1 MARTSDPS
9 WPAIGPGG
17 WVSWEGPEEPPPE
30 PVPWYA
36 HRRLWLAVA
45 IATAIGYVIVGAVS
59 TARVYWEFHRR
70 PTAWELYRAANQEVR
85 DRWRTWPA
93 DKIFPDSVPY
103 TSEQGSIEY
112 AQRVGIAPGTACTAG
127 VDAAPA
133 AVLRRYGC
141 RALMRAT
148 YIDQAQGVVMTFGV
162 AALNDEHAAM
172 TAKNVLAPDD
182 PTSVGPFLHALPFR
196 RTSAARFDDA
206 ARQFAAAGQSGP
218 YVVLTVA
225 GQPDGRPA
233 AAVPEK
239 HTSALALAAEVGGN
253 IADALAMPVQPDCAQ
268 KRQWKC

>member
-17 WVSWEGPEEPPPE
+17 WASWQGPEEPPPE

-36 HRRLWLAVA
+36 HRRLWLALAV
-45 IATAIGYVIVGAVS
+45 ATAVGYVIVGVVS
-59 TARVYWEFHRR
+59 TAHVYWEFHRR
-70 PTAWELYRAANQEVR
+70 PTPWELYRAANQEVS

-103 TSEQGSIEY
+103 TSEQGGIEY
-112 AQRVGIAPGTACTAG
+112 ARRVGIAPGTTCTAG
-127 VDAAPA
+127 VDAAPG

-141 RALMRAT
+141 RALLRAT

-162 AALNDEHAAM
+162 AALRDEQAAM
-172 TAKNVLAPDD
+172 TAKDALAPGD
-182 PTSVGPFLHALPFR
+182 PANAGPFLHALPFP

-206 ARQFAAAGQSGP
+206 ARQFAATGQSGP
-218 YVVLTVA
+218 YLVLTVA

-239 HTSALALAAEVGGN
+239 HISALVLAAEVGDN
-253 IADALAMPVQPDCAQ
+253 IADALALPVQPDCAQ